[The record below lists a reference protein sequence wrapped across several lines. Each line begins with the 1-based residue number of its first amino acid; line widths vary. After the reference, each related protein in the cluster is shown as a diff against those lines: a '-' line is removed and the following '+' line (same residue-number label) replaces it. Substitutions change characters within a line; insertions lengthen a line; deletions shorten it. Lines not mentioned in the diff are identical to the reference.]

1 MVDTRRSDL
10 ADAAAAETN
19 VVLIVGRMDAA
30 SESISDLFLR
40 TEVDRRRH
48 YWTFRGE
55 INGTV

>member
-30 SESISDLFLR
+30 SESISDLFLLY
-40 TEVDRRRH
+40 RRRH
-48 YWTFRGE
+48 YWTFRG
-55 INGTV
+55 G